1 MSNSSGHEQG
11 GWRDYSGFVQRY
23 KTEVTTRTYKIPVSL
38 AERLNTE
45 AKRRKVG
52 VSDLVGFLLTDG
64 LNRLESGE
72 LKLKTRAL
80 DLHVIEYSL
89 EQ

>member
-23 KTEVTTRTYKIPVSL
+23 SHETVTRTYKIPTSL

-64 LNRLESGE
+64 LNRIESGE
-72 LKLKTRAL
+72 LTLKTRTL
-80 DLHVIEYSL
+80 DLQIIEYSP
-89 EQ
+89 E